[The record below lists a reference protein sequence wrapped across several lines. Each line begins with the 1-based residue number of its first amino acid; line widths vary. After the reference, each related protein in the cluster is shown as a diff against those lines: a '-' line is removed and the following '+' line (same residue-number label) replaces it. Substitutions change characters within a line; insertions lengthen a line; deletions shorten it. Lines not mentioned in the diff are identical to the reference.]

1 MGRPLNDLKNR
12 FPEVDLVGLAKKVLK
27 DLNTVEMEILSND
40 SIWYALKILP
50 YRTTANVIEGVVMTF
65 VDVHNV
71 KQADEIRRLATV
83 LEDANDAIAVLDL
96 KGRILA
102 WNKGA
107 EHLYGWTESEA
118 LQMNYSD
125 FAPMD
130 RKNEFGEILHKLM
143 EATTLKSFKTRRM
156 TKEGNILNTWLTA
169 SVLSD
174 DNGRLVE
181 IAITERDLAWLAETE
196 EI

>member
-1 MGRPLNDLKNR
+1 
-12 FPEVDLVGLAKKVLK
+12 
-27 DLNTVEMEILSND
+27 
-40 SIWYALKILP
+40 
-50 YRTTANVIEGVVMTF
+50 
-65 VDVHNV
+65 
-71 KQADEIRRLATV
+71 
-83 LEDANDAIAVLDL
+83 
-96 KGRILA
+96 
-102 WNKGA
+102 
-107 EHLYGWTESEA
+107 
-118 LQMNYSD
+118 
-125 FAPMD
+125 MD

-174 DNGRLVE
+174 DNGRFVE